1 MIILIKIAQLV
12 IALSTLIFIHELGH
26 FTFARLFKIKV
37 DKFFLFFDVNGFCL
51 LSTKKGWFS
60 KLFPSLKNKETE
72 YGIGWLPLGGY
83 CKINGMIDE
92 SLDIKNLKEE
102 PKAWEFRTKP
112 AWQRLLTMAGG
123 VLYNFIFAIVIY
135 ICIMA
140 IFGESYIS
148 NKDSKIY
155 VNEVG
160 KEIGFKTGDQILKFD
175 DFTPENFGMLQ
186 ADLVRRTAHKIVV
199 LRGNDT
205 VNIYMDK
212 RMVGKVINSPY
223 MFEPAIPF
231 IIDSIPSNSVNFT
244 SEFKKGDILTS
255 LNGEKIEYVQD
266 SRSILEKFA
275 GTKALATILRGND
288 TLKKEVQI
296 DSTGRIGIY
305 LKMPPIITKRY
316 NWFTAIPAGMRYTFQ
331 TIGGYLRDLKLVVT
345 PKTQAYKSVGSFIS
359 IGQIFPAKWDWLTFI
374 NLLALLSIMLGVM
387 NLIPIPG
394 LDGGHIIFILY
405 EIVSGRKPSD
415 NFLITTQIIGMIF
428 LFILMIFAF
437 GNDIFRFLL

>member
-12 IALSTLIFIHELGH
+12 IALSTLIFVHELGH

-199 LRGNDT
+199 LRGDDT

-212 RMVGKVINSPY
+212 RMVSKVINSPY

-255 LNGEKIEYVQD
+255 LNGEKIEDVQD
-266 SRSILEKFA
+266 F
-275 GTKALATILRGND
+275 
-288 TLKKEVQI
+288 
-296 DSTGRIGIY
+296 
-305 LKMPPIITKRY
+305 
-316 NWFTAIPAGMRYTFQ
+316 
-331 TIGGYLRDLKLVVT
+331 
-345 PKTQAYKSVGSFIS
+345 
-359 IGQIFPAKWDWLTFI
+359 
-374 NLLALLSIMLGVM
+374 LGV
-387 NLIPIPG
+387 L
-394 LDGGHIIFILY
+394 
-405 EIVSGRKPSD
+405 
-415 NFLITTQIIGMIF
+415 
-428 LFILMIFAF
+428 
-437 GNDIFRFLL
+437 